1 MEDQVSSTP
10 CAPQVVEDEST
21 TAGVNE
27 SIENCASSDSSLDLL
42 SFFRKEREEA
52 GSKSKSKVGDE
63 ENLHNSPDSKEILK
77 KATDTLF
84 GGGDDHENDEK
95 NPPFST
101 DPTAILRQATATQFG
116 EAQDLDTTL
125 ARKKKP

>member
-1 MEDQVSSTP
+1 M
-10 CAPQVVEDEST
+10 
-21 TAGVNE
+21 
-27 SIENCASSDSSLDLL
+27 
-42 SFFRKEREEA
+42 
-52 GSKSKSKVGDE
+52 
-63 ENLHNSPDSKEILK
+63 
-77 KATDTLF
+77 LF

-101 DPTAILRQATATQFG
+101 DPTAILRQATATLFG